1 MSRMDWMGGR
11 RGDLGGG
18 RSPLAMLAAKVVCA
32 AGISLLVAFGARAG
46 DDADGKSTAQNP
58 PAQTAQ
64 PKQATTKLDEQDS
77 REVLQSLQQLR
88 RAVMERSK
96 GDESSARAHISKT
109 PLPNRPARSVTPP
122 AITSAKLDQLIEQFL
137 SKFSPKVQPA
147 PLTSDIE
154 FVRRIHFDL
163 AGAPPTPQQVVAFVG
178 DRSKDKRARL
188 ADALLESP
196 EYARN
201 WARYW
206 RDVIRFHATN
216 QAIQQVRYDILED
229 WLAEQFKKNAPWDQ
243 IATALITA
251 TGRVDENG
259 AVSFALAHEA
269 KPVEMAGEVSRIFLG
284 VQIQCA
290 QCHDHKTDS
299 WKREQFHELA
309 AFFSGARARPFVR
322 GMPGQLPVFGVV
334 AQGRPRYT
342 MPDLNDP
349 TKQVPIAPRF
359 FLATSK
365 SEPSLPES
373 LDAVER
379 RTLGAAYITGQDN
392 PWFARAYVNR
402 IWYALMGESFYEAI
416 DDLGPERTP
425 KAPEV
430 IETLAREWQNGGYNV
445 RWLFRT
451 IVNTNAY
458 QRRVRSTANAAGKT
472 PFASNCPARLRS
484 DQIVEALALALGM
497 PADLTPVA
505 NNQGNRAMA
514 AKGPGG
520 KSKGP
525 GPQPSSRPNV
535 PTKNEARNAKQA
547 VAAAGL
553 GSAPVPAKGQAKIV
567 RLGGPRVLFNALFGV
582 DPSVPN
588 EDVLGTIP
596 QALFL
601 MNSPMVHSRT
611 QARPGTVL
619 GEILMQAPNDQA
631 ALNALYLRVLSR
643 HPTAKEIDA
652 CSHYMS
658 NVGNRAEAFE
668 DIYWALINS
677 TEFIS
682 RR

>member
-1 MSRMDWMGGR
+1 MNMSRMDWMGSRCGGVGGR
-11 RGDLGGG
+11 RSL
-18 RSPLAMLAAKVVCA
+18 LAIMAAKVACA
-32 AGISLLVAFGARAG
+32 AGVSLLVAFGAQAG
-46 DDADGKSTAQNP
+46 DDSGGGKATAQTP
-58 PAQTAQ
+58 PAQSDQ
-64 PKQATTKLDEQDS
+64 PKKVATKLDEHDS
-77 REVLQSLQQLR
+77 RDVLQSLQQLR

-96 GDESSARAHISKT
+96 GDETSARAHISKT
-109 PLPNRPARSVTPP
+109 PLPQRPTRSVTPP
-122 AITSAKLDQLIEQFL
+122 AITSAKLDQLIEQYL
-137 SKFSPKVQPA
+137 SKLSPKVEPA

-163 AGAPPTPQQVVAFVG
+163 AGAPPTPQQVLAFVS

-216 QAIQQVRYDILED
+216 QAIQQVRYDLMED
-229 WLAEQFKKNAPWDQ
+229 WLAEQFRKNTPWDE
-243 IATALITA
+243 IATAMITA

-290 QCHDHKTDS
+290 QCHDHKTDR

-309 AFFSGARARPFVR
+309 AFFSGAERSRFMR

-359 FLATSK
+359 FLASSK
-365 SEPSLPES
+365 SEPALPES

-379 RTLGAAYITGQDN
+379 RTLGASYITGQDN

-430 IETLAREWQNGGYNV
+430 IETLAREWQK
-445 RWLFRT
+445 
-451 IVNTNAY
+451 
-458 QRRVRSTANAAGKT
+458 RR
-472 PFASNCPARLRS
+472 L
-484 DQIVEALALALGM
+484 
-497 PADLTPVA
+497 
-505 NNQGNRAMA
+505 
-514 AKGPGG
+514 
-520 KSKGP
+520 
-525 GPQPSSRPNV
+525 
-535 PTKNEARNAKQA
+535 
-547 VAAAGL
+547 
-553 GSAPVPAKGQAKIV
+553 
-567 RLGGPRVLFNALFGV
+567 
-582 DPSVPN
+582 
-588 EDVLGTIP
+588 
-596 QALFL
+596 
-601 MNSPMVHSRT
+601 
-611 QARPGTVL
+611 
-619 GEILMQAPNDQA
+619 
-631 ALNALYLRVLSR
+631 
-643 HPTAKEIDA
+643 
-652 CSHYMS
+652 
-658 NVGNRAEAFE
+658 
-668 DIYWALINS
+668 
-677 TEFIS
+677 
-682 RR
+682 

>member
-1 MSRMDWMGGR
+1 
-11 RGDLGGG
+11 
-18 RSPLAMLAAKVVCA
+18 
-32 AGISLLVAFGARAG
+32 
-46 DDADGKSTAQNP
+46 
-58 PAQTAQ
+58 
-64 PKQATTKLDEQDS
+64 
-77 REVLQSLQQLR
+77 
-88 RAVMERSK
+88 
-96 GDESSARAHISKT
+96 
-109 PLPNRPARSVTPP
+109 
-122 AITSAKLDQLIEQFL
+122 
-137 SKFSPKVQPA
+137 
-147 PLTSDIE
+147 
-154 FVRRIHFDL
+154 
-163 AGAPPTPQQVVAFVG
+163 
-178 DRSKDKRARL
+178 
-188 ADALLESP
+188 
-196 EYARN
+196 
-201 WARYW
+201 
-206 RDVIRFHATN
+206 
-216 QAIQQVRYDILED
+216 
-229 WLAEQFKKNAPWDQ
+229 
-243 IATALITA
+243 
-251 TGRVDENG
+251 
-259 AVSFALAHEA
+259 
-269 KPVEMAGEVSRIFLG
+269 
-284 VQIQCA
+284 
-290 QCHDHKTDS
+290 
-299 WKREQFHELA
+299 
-309 AFFSGARARPFVR
+309 
-322 GMPGQLPVFGVV
+322 MPGQLPIFGVV

-359 FLATSK
+359 FLASSK
-365 SEPSLPES
+365 SEPPLPES

-379 RTLGAAYITGQDN
+379 RTLGASYITGQDN

-451 IVNTNAY
+451 IVNTTAY
-458 QRRVRSTANAAGKT
+458 QRRVRSTANTAGKT

-484 DQIVEALALALGM
+484 DQIVEALVLALGM

-514 AKGPGG
+514 AKGSGG
-520 KSKGP
+520 KGKGP
-525 GPQPSSRPNV
+525 GSQPSPGPNV
-535 PTKNEARNAKQA
+535 LAKNEARNAKQA

-601 MNSPMVHSRT
+601 MNSPMVHNRT

-619 GEILMQAPNDQA
+619 GEILTQAPNERA

-643 HPTAKEIDA
+643 HPTAKEIEA
-652 CSHYMS
+652 CSHYMG